1 MINERLLEEAWLDA
15 TKLTEA
21 DAEPN
26 NFHARTGALDN
37 FALHSAE
44 SGASRDY
51 RPLKAHIYAYEAN
64 RDERVAANVKHG
76 LFESTFDFFEAEDSA
91 VDTLKQFCGAAVM
104 EVARH
109 FNASRRSEKQIYIT
123 LAFRPQAVE
132 FRFPPYFRCAGTAPS
147 RSRADPKRKSR
158 FGFCKPL

>member
-26 NFHARTGALDN
+26 NFRARTGALDD
-37 FALHSAE
+37 FALHSAQ

-51 RPLKAHIYAYEAN
+51 RPLKAYIYAYEAS
-64 RDERVAANVKHG
+64 RDERVASGVAANVKHG
-76 LFESTFDFFEAEDSA
+76 LFESTFDFFEAEDFA

-109 FNASRRSEKQIYIT
+109 FNASSWRRDGNFS
-123 LAFRPQAVE
+123 LVFHD
-132 FRFPPYFRCAGTAPS
+132 S
-147 RSRADPKRKSR
+147 
-158 FGFCKPL
+158 